1 MTYPV
6 VEQIAQKIVTRLET
20 IDQGNGY
27 SVTVREVVRPRRRAA
42 HSPINGMAVLQLDS
56 FAQDQDEIASLGV
69 KLRRTA
75 TFAID
80 YYVEPADSD
89 PRPYDQLQAIA
100 IAEIE
105 KALAIDFYES
115 DSGAYA
121 GVGYN
126 ARLETPQLIRAED
139 DSSAGVRV
147 RISVDYQHTD
157 LDPYTPL

>member
-6 VEQIAQKIVTRLET
+6 VEQIAQKIVTRLLT
-20 IDQGNGY
+20 ITQGNGY
-27 SVTVREVVRPRRRAA
+27 DVTVKDVVRPKRRAD
-42 HSPINGMAVLQLDS
+42 HSPADGITLLQLDS
-56 FAQDQDEIASLGV
+56 FAQDQDEISSLGV

-80 YYVEPADSD
+80 FYVEPADSD

-100 IAEIE
+100 IAELE

-126 ARLETPQLIRAED
+126 ARLESPQLIRADD

-147 RISVDYQHTD
+147 RVSVDYQHTD
-157 LDPYTPL
+157 LDPYTPI